1 MEGLGIREPWQEG
14 SLFMSGF
21 DYSNYATCSTRGKV
35 ASDLLASCRE
45 ADAAI
50 LNMMR
55 G

>member
-1 MEGLGIREPWQEG
+1 MEGFEIREPWEEG

-35 ASDLLASCRE
+35 ASDLLISCIE
-45 ADAAI
+45 ADAAM
-50 LNMMR
+50 LKMMR